1 MKHLSTKT
9 LRLIIFILFVISP
22 TLKLSSQN
30 FSSFIDSLVSLVN
43 QDSLMVNLKKFESL
57 GVKSPGSVALTNTA
71 NWIESYY
78 KDLGYSIIQRDS
90 FTYNGKKLCN
100 LIIDKEGTETPDKYV
115 YLTSHYDTKNGPG
128 ANDNGS
134 GTVILMEAARIL
146 KSIPIKTSL
155 RFCHFSAEEN
165 GLIGST
171 HYVNTIA
178 VPQRIDIKIVFNID
192 EVGGVKTEPNLYITC
207 ERDESAPSANN
218 AISAAYTDS
227 LMSLT
232 ETYTPLLAK
241 TYMAY
246 GSDYVPFQEAGYT
259 ITGLYES
266 NESPFV
272 HTINDKIINMD
283 TNYLLNVAQ
292 VVMAGTAEWVKPFV
306 ITIGTDQIKD
316 DPFRLWPT
324 VTSDFISINHT
335 HLSEPFKVAIFSST
349 GALIS
354 QQETTGSILI
364 DMSRQAKGMFFV
376 QITTGNG
383 LVIMKRVIVI

>member
-1 MKHLSTKT
+1 
-9 LRLIIFILFVISP
+9 
-22 TLKLSSQN
+22 
-30 FSSFIDSLVSLVN
+30 
-43 QDSLMVNLKKFESL
+43 MVNLKKFESL

-364 DMSRQAKGMFFV
+364 DMSRQAKGMFFI